1 MLIIAYNKTIDK
13 RAGAQEVSKMKKYN
27 LSQIMKD
34 AWNYYRTFKRTTTPW
49 NFSRCLKKAWV
60 VAKEAV
66 RVFTGLVRNVQV
78 AGTLAHPILV
88 NVDMDALT
96 VTGNTF
102 PVRQLMRELGMTWDK
117 DRKAWT
123 GSREALNAMCVKYA

>member
-1 MLIIAYNKTIDK
+1 
-13 RAGAQEVSKMKKYN
+13 MKKYN
-27 LSQIMKD
+27 LSQIMKA
-34 AWNYYRTFKRTTTPW
+34 AWNYYRMAQKW
-49 NFSRCLKKAWV
+49 IEKKSFSWALRKAWAD
-60 VAKEAV
+60 AKEAA

-102 PVRQLMRELGMTWDK
+102 PVRQLMRELGLSWDN
-117 DRKAWT
+117 DSKAWT
-123 GSREALNAMCVKYA
+123 GSRETMNALCVKYA